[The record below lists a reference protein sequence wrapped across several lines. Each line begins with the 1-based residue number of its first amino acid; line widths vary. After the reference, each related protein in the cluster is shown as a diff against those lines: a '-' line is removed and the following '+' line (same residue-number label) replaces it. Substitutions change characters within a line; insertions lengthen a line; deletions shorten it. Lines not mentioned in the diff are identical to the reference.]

1 MTVAPSAVLA
11 GAGAPAAADS
21 AASAAETR
29 GLRVAVAGLGR
40 VGVSHLA
47 TLAMV
52 PDCEVVG
59 VVEPDGSLAR
69 GARGIGWK
77 VPRHLDVASLLA
89 AGPLDALFVSAPPDQ
104 HLDLARPALA
114 AGVAVF
120 VDKPFTH
127 ALADAEALVAAASAA
142 GRPLAA
148 GYSLVYEPVFAAA
161 CAAVAADALGR
172 IRHARCSMYVSEV
185 FEPRHGWRYERARG
199 GGGVVAN
206 VSSELLFLVDAC
218 LGQPVEV
225 RATWNQIYGEV
236 EDELHAMMRYA
247 SGVEV
252 GFDCSWS
259 VPGYARPAVVVELEG
274 DNGKLLV
281 SDDAF
286 ELDLE
291 QDRGGYAKGHT
302 TRRAADLAQAARF
315 DLDGEALY
323 LQDAAFLA
331 WVAGGPAPPSE
342 ATAALRVQ
350 RLVHTL
356 YRSAS
361 QNGAAIGIDA

>member
-1 MTVAPSAVLA
+1 MSTATHAPPVDLA
-11 GAGAPAAADS
+11 T
-21 AASAAETR
+21 AESRT
-29 GLRVAVAGLGR
+29 LRVAVAGLGR

-47 TLAMV
+47 TLAMI
-52 PDCEVVG
+52 PGCEVVG
-59 VVEPDGSLAR
+59 VVEPDRSLAR

-77 VPRHLDVASLLA
+77 APRHLDAASLLA
-89 AGPLDALFVSAPPDQ
+89 AGPVDALFVSTPPDQ

-120 VDKPFTH
+120 VDKPFAH
-127 ALADAEALVAAASAA
+127 ALADAEALVAAAAAA
-142 GRPLAA
+142 GRPLAS
-148 GYSLVYEPVFAAA
+148 GYPLVYEPVFAAA
-161 CAAVAADALGR
+161 RAAVAAGALGR
-172 IRHARCSMYVSEV
+172 VRHARCSMYVSEV
-185 FEPRHGWRYERARG
+185 FEPRRGWRYERARS

-206 VSSELLFLVDAC
+206 VSSELLFLIDGC
-218 LGQPVEV
+218 LGPPAEV
-225 RATWNQIYGEV
+225 RATWNRIYGEV
-236 EDELHAMMRYA
+236 EDELHAMMRYP

-274 DNGKLLV
+274 DSGKLLV
-281 SDDAF
+281 SDDAL

-291 QDRGGYAKGHT
+291 HPGGGYPGGHT

-331 WVAGGPAPPSE
+331 WVAGGAAPPSE
-342 ATAALRVQ
+342 GAAALRVQ
-350 RLVHTL
+350 RLVHAL

-361 QNGAAIGIDA
+361 QNGADIGVDA

>member
-1 MTVAPSAVLA
+1 MTAAQSAMLA
-11 GAGAPAAADS
+11 GTTATAPAGD
-21 AASAAETR
+21 AASVHR
-29 GLRVAVAGLGR
+29 RPLRVAVAGLGR

-59 VVEPDGSLAR
+59 VVEPNGGLAR

-77 VPRHLDVASLLA
+77 APRHLDVPSLLA
-89 AGPLDALFVSAPPDQ
+89 AGPLDALFVSAPPDL

-127 ALADAEALVAAASAA
+127 ALADAEALVAAAAA
-142 GRPLAA
+142 ANRPLAA

-161 CAAVAADALGR
+161 RIAVAAGALGS

-185 FEPRHGWRYERARG
+185 FEARRGWRYERARG

-206 VSSELLFLVDAC
+206 VSSELLFLMDAC
-218 LGQPVEV
+218 LGSPVEV

-247 SGVEV
+247 SGVDV

-286 ELDLE
+286 ELELE
-291 QDRGGYAKGHT
+291 QGRDGYAAGHT

-342 ATAALRVQ
+342 AVAALRVQ

-361 QNGAAIGIDA
+361 QNGGPVGVGA